1 MTTGV
6 LEEMITHQQDPK
18 GQMMISEEE
27 VEVEEEE
34 VMETEEVAAEA
45 AQELASNAMKK
56 ATWLETVKM
65 LAKMTIE
72 EEVEEEVAAEE
83 VEEPA
88 SNATK
93 RDIWPEIVLTRMKTT
108 EKEEEDLE
116 EEEEDAAVVM
126 ETTVVVVALESATN
140 AMRPVTLLENVQMQA
155 KMMEEDL
162 DLTRDNVGMKDL
174 LEEIMMTITVAVALE
189 VAMPGLLLQ
198 ITLIM
203 LGATHLVMII
213 MLGEIHLIMKTT
225 MMEVEVPGENL
236 MKQEIVWLYKA

>member
-1 MTTGV
+1 
-6 LEEMITHQQDPK
+6 
-18 GQMMISEEE
+18 
-27 VEVEEEE
+27 
-34 VMETEEVAAEA
+34 
-45 AQELASNAMKK
+45 
-56 ATWLETVKM
+56 
-65 LAKMTIE
+65 MTIE

-93 RDIWPEIVLTRMKTT
+93 RDIWPEIVLTRMKTM

-126 ETTVVVVALESATN
+126 ETTAVVALESATN

-174 LEEIMMTITVAVALE
+174 LEEIMMMITVAVALE
-189 VAMPGLLLQ
+189 EEMHGLLLQ

-213 MLGEIHLIMKTT
+213 MLGEIHLVMKTT
-225 MMEVEVPGENL
+225 MMVVEVPGENL